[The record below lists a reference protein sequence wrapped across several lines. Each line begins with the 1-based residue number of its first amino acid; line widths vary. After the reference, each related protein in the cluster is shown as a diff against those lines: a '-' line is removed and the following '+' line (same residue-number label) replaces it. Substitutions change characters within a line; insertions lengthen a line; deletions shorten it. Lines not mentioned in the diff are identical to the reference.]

1 VQLELQLAQHV
12 SAAGSMA
19 VRARGNG
26 GGKVELFPFGIQ
38 LRLWQYSS
46 VGQERSCVDLT
57 AVQHSDVI
65 WQHRNDI
72 RHSMLTS
79 TAPGTVAPFTL
90 SCLYAVH
97 KRLKVR
103 VKG

>member
-1 VQLELQLAQHV
+1 M
-12 SAAGSMA
+12 AA
-19 VRARGNG
+19 RARGNC
-26 GGKVELFPFGIQ
+26 GGKVDLFPFGIH
-38 LRLWQYSS
+38 LRLGQYWS

-57 AVQHSDVI
+57 AVQHSDVL

-79 TAPGTVAPFTL
+79 TAPGTVTPFAL
-90 SCLYAVH
+90 SCLYAAH